1 MFRVSQHGEDRYYI
15 ADYKTHWLGDE
26 DGSQLGHYHP
36 QALQEIMNLH
46 YYHLQS
52 HLYQVVL
59 HRLLQQ
65 KLGQTYQA
73 ERHLGGSYYLF
84 LRGMAGQVSR
94 IITDQG
100 DQGSAGV
107 YFHRP
112 VYMVTE
118 LLSVA
123 LADPLAAEQKLR
135 EFGL

>member
-1 MFRVSQHGEDRYYI
+1 M
-15 ADYKTHWLGDE
+15 
-26 DGSQLGHYHP
+26 
-36 QALQEIMNLH
+36 
-46 YYHLQS
+46 
-52 HLYQVVL
+52 

-65 KLGQTYQA
+65 KLGQVYQP

-94 IITDQG
+94 IKTKQS

-118 LLSVA
+118 LLSLA
-123 LADPLAAEQKLR
+123 LSDPNAAEHKLS
-135 EFGL
+135 ELGLLK